1 MARRRGGDKIFQKN
15 KEKEKKDFKR
25 VTNNR
30 AKRDDIIIA
39 CEDSVSSPAYF
50 MMMIEKL
57 IEERKITQDSIVIV
71 PHDGSTHPTG
81 VLKNL
86 KNYKNE
92 YGKIYKDFEYKWIV
106 IDRDIERV
114 NGGGHTA
121 EDFNNAIRNVKN
133 RRSDLNIE
141 VAYANDS
148 FELWY
153 LLHLEYRN
161 TAILRDDIVKVVIE
175 KIKQL
180 DTHKF
185 SRLNRDN
192 IKQANYT
199 KMIYEALLPKQ
210 DNAISNAKRLLKSYG
225 DEYSPERANP
235 STTIHNLVTLLNSL
249 VKDQ

>member
-1 MARRRGGDKIFQKN
+1 MARRGGDKIFQKN

-25 VTNNR
+25 LTNNR
-30 AKRDDIIIA
+30 AKRDDVLIA

-50 MMMIEKL
+50 RMKIQKL

-71 PHDGSTHPTG
+71 LHDGSTHPTG

-92 YGKIYKDFEYKWIV
+92 YGKTYKDFEHKWIV

-121 EDFNNAIRNVKN
+121 EDFNNAIENAKN
-133 RRSDLNIE
+133 KRSNLNIE

-148 FELWY
+148 FEIWY
-153 LLHLEYRN
+153 LLHFEYRN
-161 TAILRDDIVKVVIE
+161 TAILRDDIIDVLIE
-175 KIKQL
+175 KLKQL

-185 SRLNRDN
+185 SKLNRDN

-199 KMIYEALLPKQ
+199 EMIYEVLLPMQ
-210 DNAISNAKRLLKSYG
+210 NNAIANATRLIESYG
-225 DEYSPERANP
+225 DDHNPERDNP
-235 STTIHNLVTLLNSL
+235 STTIHNLVIILNSL
-249 VKDQ
+249 L

>member
-1 MARRRGGDKIFQKN
+1 MARRGGDKIFQKN

-25 VTNNR
+25 LTNNR
-30 AKRDDIIIA
+30 AKRDDVLIA

-50 MMMIEKL
+50 RMIIQKL

-71 PHDGSTHPTG
+71 LHDGSTHPTG

-92 YGKIYKDFEYKWIV
+92 YGKTYKDFEHKWIV

-121 EDFNNAIRNVKN
+121 EDFNNAIENAKN
-133 RRSDLNIE
+133 KRSNLNIE

-153 LLHLEYRN
+153 LLHFEYRN
-161 TAILRDDIVKVVIE
+161 TAILRDDIIEVVIE
-175 KIKQL
+175 RLKQL
-180 DTHKF
+180 DAHKF
-185 SRLNRDN
+185 SRLNKDN

-199 KMIYEALLPKQ
+199 EMIYKVLLPMQ
-210 DNAISNAKRLLKSYG
+210 NNAIKNATRLIESYG
-225 DEYSPERANP
+225 DDHNPERDNP
-235 STTIHNLVTLLNSL
+235 STTIHNLVIILNSL
-249 VKDQ
+249 L